1 MRLSNNRETC
11 WDSVEKV
18 TVPYQGALK
27 EEAFKELKRK
37 LFGKHQLTIFL
48 HYYRKKKH
56 KMIIKDRNSAENAVT
71 SFSCHFLLFCRETI
85 LHNTTRDQKERRCP

>member
-18 TVPYQGALK
+18 TVPYQGAPK

-48 HYYRKKKH
+48 HYYRKKK
-56 KMIIKDRNSAENAVT
+56 
-71 SFSCHFLLFCRETI
+71 
-85 LHNTTRDQKERRCP
+85 NTK

>member
-48 HYYRKKKH
+48 HYYRKK
-56 KMIIKDRNSAENAVT
+56 
-71 SFSCHFLLFCRETI
+71 
-85 LHNTTRDQKERRCP
+85 NTK